1 MKKFFIVATFF
12 FASTCFACAKG
23 TDTETSGK
31 SNVSEYQTTVSGRV
45 TCQGQPVVG
54 AVISDGIEL
63 TQTDANG
70 HYTLRSPERMGY
82 VFISVPSGYKVAHKG
97 VLPNHYLDIKS
108 KKTENADFELLPM
121 ADKKYKLF
129 VMADVHLIGSA
140 THRDLEQFRSTFL
153 PDITAA
159 VDTTSEEVFSLSL
172 GDMTTDSRWYHENFM
187 LPNYLKE
194 FKNYPSPIYHIMGN
208 HDNDPSAT
216 GTTEEKLDWSASAL
230 YRKHIGPTSEM
241 YIMSCWTISSDSA
254 TASINISLIRHNSH
268 G

>member
-230 YRKHIGPTSEM
+230 YRKHIGPTYYSLNIGDVHYVM
-241 YIMSCWTISSDSA
+241 LDNIVGLGNCKYI
-254 TASINISLIRHNSH
+254 
-268 G
+268 

>member
-108 KKTENADFELLPM
+108 KKPKT
-121 ADKKYKLF
+121 
-129 VMADVHLIGSA
+129 
-140 THRDLEQFRSTFL
+140 R
-153 PDITAA
+153 
-159 VDTTSEEVFSLSL
+159 
-172 GDMTTDSRWYHENFM
+172 
-187 LPNYLKE
+187 
-194 FKNYPSPIYHIMGN
+194 
-208 HDNDPSAT
+208 
-216 GTTEEKLDWSASAL
+216 
-230 YRKHIGPTSEM
+230 
-241 YIMSCWTISSDSA
+241 ISSCCRWPTRNTSSSSWP
-254 TASINISLIRHNSH
+254 TYI
-268 G
+268 